1 MALTMKERH
10 SVVKELSRGYLRS
23 RKKNR
28 GHILDELVSLTG
40 YNRDY
45 AALLLR
51 GYAHGTVYGAEGVLM
66 KPSVSR
72 TRRRS
77 RIYGED
83 VHKGLK
89 KIWAIYDCH
98 CGKYMAPGLEEMIR
112 VLERDKEIKLTD
124 DVRQKLLRISPVTSI
139 SGAVGETGKRPEP
152 FRTQTVLFMTIK
164 VMCSASLLIMQIRK
178 PWHAG
183 DSRKIVMH

>member
-28 GHILDELVSLTG
+28 GHILDELMNLTG

-51 GYAHGTVYGAEGVLM
+51 GYAHGTVYGPEGVLM

-72 TRRRS
+72 TRRRT

-98 CGKYMAPGLEEMIR
+98 CGKYMVPGLEEMIR
-112 VLERDKEIKLTD
+112 VLEREEEIKLTGFKRFQCDCRVFVVFIHYGFVIKHAFTNGQIFCPVVRIFHISDRFATLIFID
-124 DVRQKLLRISPVTSI
+124 DIR
-139 SGAVGETGKRPEP
+139 ATGN
-152 FRTQTVLFMTIK
+152 RTGI
-164 VMCSASLLIMQIRK
+164 A
-178 PWHAG
+178 
-183 DSRKIVMH
+183 